1 MLNYGESAPKG
12 AAEKLCTGRAGEDLG
27 KRAEC
32 MEKERERVTADVL
45 VFSKAEKLFF
55 LTVYRRAHNTLTE
68 LSKAQVEF
76 AKETENSVVVKVKS
90 EKGTRPIFAGRKE
103 IVVSAPSG
111 SSLELDD
118 PQLGKLLYDA
128 RIGLITKS
136 SE

>member
-1 MLNYGESAPKG
+1 MLNYGESAAKG

-45 VFSKAEKLFF
+45 VFSKSGKEVF

-68 LSKAQVEF
+68 LSKSQVEF
-76 AKETENSVVVKVKS
+76 AKETDDTVVVKVKS
-90 EKGTRPIFAGRKE
+90 DKGTRPFFAGRKE
-103 IVVSAPSG
+103 IFVTAPTG
-111 SSLELDD
+111 SSLELDE
-118 PQLGKLLYDA
+118 PQWGKLLYEA
-128 RIGLITKS
+128 KIGLITKQ